1 MSEEQQSTRPLVP
14 RRERP
19 LTQEEVVRRN
29 SVERMKLEKH
39 PFDVIHDIP
48 RFIEMPY
55 EEIPEEDILRMQWY
69 GIYHDKPKV
78 GDFMMRVKIPNGVLT
93 ADQLRTIG
101 EISIKLGRNF
111 GELTTR
117 QDIQLHYIRLASM
130 PEIFETFKRA
140 GLWLAGGCGDNLR
153 NITGCPVAGIDPE
166 EWFDARPTID
176 ECVRFFYGNREYGN
190 LPRKHK
196 HTISA
201 CAYHCNAPEIH
212 DIALVG
218 TRQGEKD
225 GFAIWVG
232 GGLSSVPRI
241 GKSLGV
247 FIEPS
252 EALEALRGLMDVWRN
267 DLRYR
272 MSRAKARFKFMI
284 MDDGPEKTLER
295 LQTQLGRTLTPLEEN
310 PRPKGRT
317 EHMGIHP
324 QKQPGLCYIGFP
336 VFPGLMSGEQMI
348 QVADV
353 VRELGKEFR
362 ITREQNFII
371 TDVPEAK
378 VDTVVAR
385 IADIGFPLQVNPL
398 RGASIGCTGEPH
410 CNFAVGETK
419 PKVVE
424 IVEQLEARFG
434 DRMRGLHIYLDG
446 CPHACGEHWVGDIGL
461 QGTTRSTE
469 TGKVQA
475 YDIILRGALG
485 PEAEIGMPLL
495 RRVPTT
501 DAPAM
506 VERLVG
512 AWVEGRRD
520 GETIQQFFQRQE
532 DADLAA
538 IAGWEIREKRERE
551 EREAA

>member
-1 MSEEQQSTRPLVP
+1 MSEEQHPARPVLP

-19 LTQEEVVRRN
+19 LTQEEVLRRN

-48 RFIEMPY
+48 RFIEIPY

-78 GDFMMRVKIPNGVLT
+78 GDFMLRVKIPNGALT
-93 ADQLRTIG
+93 PDQLQTIG
-101 EISIKLGRNF
+101 EISIQFGRNS

-130 PEIFETFKRA
+130 PAIFETFKKA

-166 EWFDARPTID
+166 ELFDVRPTID

-196 HTISA
+196 HTIAA

-218 TRQGEKD
+218 TRQGGKD
-225 GFAIWVG
+225 GYAIWVG
-232 GGLSSVPRI
+232 GGLSAVPRI

-317 EHMGIHP
+317 EHMGIHA
-324 QKQPGLCYIGFP
+324 QKQPGFRYIGFP

-348 QVADV
+348 QVAAV
-353 VRELGKEFR
+353 VREFGKEFR

-371 TDVPEAK
+371 TDVPDAK
-378 VDTVVAR
+378 VETVVAR
-385 IADIGFPLQVNPL
+385 IAAIGFPLKVNGI

-410 CNFAVGETK
+410 CNFSVGDTK
-419 PKVVE
+419 PKLVE

-434 DRMRGLHIYLDG
+434 ERVRDLHIYLDG
-446 CPHACGEHWVGDIGL
+446 CPHACGQHWVGDIGL
-461 QGTTRSTE
+461 QGTTRTE
-469 TGKVQA
+469 DTGKLQA
-475 YDIILRGALG
+475 YDIILRGGLG
-485 PEAEIGMPLL
+485 SEAAIGLPLL
-495 RRVPTT
+495 RRVPT
-501 DAPAM
+501 AAVPAM
-506 VERLVG
+506 MERLVG
-512 AWVEGRRD
+512 AWLEGRRE
-520 GETIQQFFQRQE
+520 GETIGQFFHRTE
-532 DADLAA
+532 DAGLAA
-538 IAGWEIREKRERE
+538 IAVWEIRERRERE

>member
-1 MSEEQQSTRPLVP
+1 MSEEQTPARPVVP

-19 LTQEEVVRRN
+19 LTQEEVLRRN

-48 RFIEMPY
+48 RFIQMPY

-78 GDFMMRVKIPNGVLT
+78 GDFMMRVKIPNGILT
-93 ADQLRTIG
+93 PDQLQTVG
-101 EISIKLGRNF
+101 EISKKLGQNS

-130 PEIFETFKRA
+130 PEIFETFQKA

-166 EWFDARPTID
+166 EWFDPRPTID

-218 TRQGEKD
+218 MRQRGED
-225 GFAIWVG
+225 GYAIWVG

-241 GKSLGV
+241 GKPLGV

-252 EALEALRGLMDVWRN
+252 EALEVLRGLMDVWRA

-284 MDDGPEKTLER
+284 MDDGPERTLER
-295 LQTQLGRTLTPLEEN
+295 LQEQLGRTLTPLEEN

-324 QKQPGLCYIGFP
+324 QKQAGLCYIGFP
-336 VFPGLMSGEQMI
+336 VFPSGMSGDQMVQI
-348 QVADV
+348 ASVA
-353 VRELGKEFR
+353 REFGKEFR

-378 VDTVVAR
+378 VDTAVAR
-385 IADIGFPLQVNPL
+385 IADIGYPLQVNPI

-419 PKVVE
+419 PKVLE
-424 IVEQLEARFG
+424 IVERLEGRFG
-434 DRMRGLHIYLDG
+434 DRVRDLHIYLDG
-446 CPHACGEHWVGDIGL
+446 CPHACGQHWVGDIGL
-461 QGTTRSTE
+461 QGTTRTE
-469 TGKVQA
+469 GAGKVQA
-475 YDIILRGALG
+475 YDIILRGGLG
-485 PEAEIGMPLL
+485 PEAEIGLPLL
-495 RRVPTT
+495 RRVPTGE
-501 DAPAM
+501 APAM

-512 AWVEGRRD
+512 AWLDGRQD
-520 GETIQQFFQRQE
+520 GETIGQFFHRKQ

-538 IAGWEIREKRERE
+538 IAGWEIRERRERE

>member
-1 MSEEQQSTRPLVP
+1 MSDEQPVARPAVP

-19 LTQEEVVRRN
+19 LTQEEVLRRN

-55 EEIPEEDILRMQWY
+55 EAIPEEDILRMQWY
-69 GIYHDKPKV
+69 GLYHDKPKV
-78 GDFMMRVKIPNGVLT
+78 GEFMIRVKIPNGTLT
-93 ADQLRTIG
+93 PDQLQTIG
-101 EISIKLGRNF
+101 EFSIQHGQNS

-117 QDIQLHYIRLASM
+117 QCVQIHHVRLASM
-130 PEIFETFKRA
+130 PPMFELFKAA
-140 GLWLAGGCGDNLR
+140 GLANAGACGDNLR

-166 EWFDARPTID
+166 EWFDPRPTIA
-176 ECVRFFYGNREYGN
+176 ECVAAFSGNREYGN

-201 CAYHCNAPEIH
+201 CPYHCNAPEIH

-218 TRQGEKD
+218 TRQGGKD
-225 GFAIWVG
+225 GYAIWVG

-241 GKSLGV
+241 GKPLGC

-252 EALEALRGLMDVWRN
+252 ETLEVLRGLMDVWRT

-295 LQTQLGRTLTPLEEN
+295 LQEHLGRTLTPLEEN

-324 QKQPGLCYIGFP
+324 QKQDGFCYIGFP
-336 VFPGLMSGEQMI
+336 VFPGLISGDQMI
-348 QVADV
+348 RIAEV
-353 VRELGKEFR
+353 VREFGKEFR

-371 TDVPEAK
+371 TDVPEEK

-385 IADIGFPLQVNPL
+385 IADIG
-398 RGASIGCTGEPH
+398 
-410 CNFAVGETK
+410 
-419 PKVVE
+419 
-424 IVEQLEARFG
+424 
-434 DRMRGLHIYLDG
+434 
-446 CPHACGEHWVGDIGL
+446 
-461 QGTTRSTE
+461 
-469 TGKVQA
+469 
-475 YDIILRGALG
+475 
-485 PEAEIGMPLL
+485 
-495 RRVPTT
+495 
-501 DAPAM
+501 
-506 VERLVG
+506 
-512 AWVEGRRD
+512 
-520 GETIQQFFQRQE
+520 
-532 DADLAA
+532 
-538 IAGWEIREKRERE
+538 IA
-551 EREAA
+551 